1 MLINTIVLN
10 MFSHMFLSQTYTEN
24 TKRKEVFK
32 MRSLMG
38 VILLL
43 CFVVIMMGII
53 GFMMRDD
60 GTCSDSSNQYV
71 SDDKWYELC
80 KDE

>member
-1 MLINTIVLN
+1 
-10 MFSHMFLSQTYTEN
+10 
-24 TKRKEVFK
+24 

-43 CFVVIMMGII
+43 CFVVIMMGVI